1 MFAALLILIPLIGFG
16 LGLLEQEDT
25 GGAVAAVCVAKSEW
39 SEQIKSS
46 LQAVSAGEPAAQ
58 GVQNPGESEQT
69 AGENGGVIQ
78 YVCYDSA
85 EEVERA
91 VLTAQ
96 ADCGFV
102 IEDDIVR
109 RVKNDDWWDCIRV
122 YTTKSSSITGMAK
135 ERIAGVIFKLYSE
148 ERYQDYMEEV
158 SEELHDTANENADIS
173 KAREVDAS
181 EIVRFAQQA
190 YETHLA
196 DGTTFSFTYD
206 DQNGHYDAD
215 TTDSVSVEN
224 DTTVFPIKGVFAVL
238 IFISGMCGMLE
249 YEKDKREQRFKRLA
263 PDWLTFV
270 VNIWIPALLTSI
282 AVCLCLWLTDTLRYS
297 ASASAEYGKSGFFVI
312 LPGTWSLSDWLHQAT
327 TLLAYQWIVVLY
339 CCILRVILRRQE
351 TIAAAI
357 PILALCSLVCA
368 PVFVRL
374 SLYVPVFKVLEK
386 LFPVTY
392 YLMLC

>member
-1 MFAALLILIPLIGFG
+1 MFAALLIMIPLIGLG
-16 LGLLEQEDT
+16 LSLLEQEDT

-46 LQAVSAGEPAAQ
+46 LQA
-58 GVQNPGESEQT
+58 

-78 YVCYDSA
+78 YVCYDSE
-85 EEVERA
+85 EEVQRA
-91 VLTAQ
+91 VLTSQ

-102 IEDDIVR
+102 IENDIAERVR
-109 RVKNDDWWDCIRV
+109 KDDWWECIRV
-122 YTTKSSSITGMAK
+122 YTTESSSITGMAK

-158 SEELHDTANENADIS
+158 SEKLPDTANKNADIG
-173 KAREVDAS
+173 KNAETDTA

-196 DGTTFSFTYD
+196 DGSTFSFTYD
-206 DQNGHYDAD
+206 DQ
-215 TTDSVSVEN
+215 DSQYSVDSNDNDSIEN
-224 DTTVFPIKGVFAVL
+224 DSSVFPVKGVFAVL

-249 YEKDKREQRFKRLA
+249 YERDKREQCFNRLA
-263 PDWLTFV
+263 PNWMTYI
-270 VNIWIPALLTSI
+270 VNIWTISFLASV
-282 AVCLCLWLTDTLRYS
+282 AVYLCLWLTDALRYYANIS
-297 ASASAEYGKSGFFVI
+297 ASYSKPDIAVI
-312 LPGTWSLSDWLHQAT
+312 LSGTWNMNTWLHQAAA
-327 TLLAYQWIVVLY
+327 LLAYQWIIVLY

-392 YLMLC
+392 YLIFV

>member
-1 MFAALLILIPLIGFG
+1 MFAALLIMIPLIGLG
-16 LGLLEQEDT
+16 LSLLEQEDT

-46 LQAVSAGEPAAQ
+46 LQA
-58 GVQNPGESEQT
+58 

-78 YVCYDSA
+78 YVCYDSE
-85 EEVERA
+85 EEVQRA
-91 VLTAQ
+91 VLTSQ

-102 IEDDIVR
+102 IENDIAERVR
-109 RVKNDDWWDCIRV
+109 KDDWWECIRV
-122 YTTKSSSITGMAK
+122 YTTESSSITGMAK

-158 SEELHDTANENADIS
+158 SEKLPDTANKNADIG
-173 KAREVDAS
+173 KNAETDTA

-196 DGTTFSFTYD
+196 DGSTFSFTYD
-206 DQNGHYDAD
+206 DQ
-215 TTDSVSVEN
+215 DSQYSVDSNDNDSIEN
-224 DTTVFPIKGVFAVL
+224 DSSVFPVKGVFAVL

-249 YEKDKREQRFKRLA
+249 YERDKREQRFKRLA
-263 PDWLTFV
+263 SDWLTYI
-270 VNIWIPALLTSI
+270 VNIWVPALLTSI
-282 AVCLCLWLTDTLRYS
+282 AVCLCLWLTDALRYS
-297 ASASAEYGKSGFFVI
+297 AAASAEYGKAGFSMI
-312 LPGTWSLSDWLHQAT
+312 LLGSWSLSDWLHQAAA
-327 TLLAYQWIVVLY
+327 LLAYQWIIVLY

-392 YLMLC
+392 YLIFV